1 MTAVAGG
8 AAFADLAGRP
18 VVVGSGLAG
27 LATALFLAPE
37 KVVLVTKAPLGELAS
52 SPWAQGGLAAAL
64 GEDDDAGLHLED
76 TLAAGDGLV
85 DAAAARRILSRAK
98 DAVADLMDL
107 GARFDRDIHGRIA
120 LGLEAAHSRR
130 RIAHAAGDGTG
141 RELVRALAAAVR
153 RTPSVTVIEHA
164 EARRLL
170 VADGRIAGLLA
181 EGPKGGFVLETARVA
196 LATGGLGGLFA
207 DTTNPPASFGQGLAL
222 AARAGAVLRDMEMVQ
237 FHPTALAVG
246 RAGSGG
252 LPLVSEAVRG
262 EGALLVNDHGERFL
276 AGTPGAELAPRD
288 VVARAVWA
296 ELEAGRQVYLD
307 ARTSLGPRFA
317 ARFPAVAALCQAS
330 GLDPARDLLPIRPAA
345 HYHMGG
351 VEVDGAGRSSVPGL
365 WAVGE
370 VASTGLHGANR
381 LASNSLLEAV
391 VCAREAATSM
401 ASAPASAPRPRP
413 EPAAAPRPGA
423 EAVRPV
429 LSRHLGVARDGDGL
443 ACAAARLLPL
453 AESAG
458 PDCDAALVGLV
469 MALAGLERR
478 ESRGAH
484 WRTDHLRRA
493 AEARHTR
500 LTLDAALSAARA
512 HAALALSH

>member
-1 MTAVAGG
+1 MTARAP
-8 AAFADLAGRP
+8 DLAGRP
-18 VVVGSGLAG
+18 VVVGSGIAG

-37 KVVLVTKAPLGELAS
+37 PVVLVTKAPLGDLAS

-64 GEDDDAGLHLED
+64 GEDDDAELHLQD

-85 DAAAARRILSRAK
+85 DETAARLILSRAK

-107 GARFDRDIHGRIA
+107 GARFDRDVHGRIA

-130 RIAHAAGDGTG
+130 RIAHADGDGTG

-153 RTPSVTVIEHA
+153 RTPSVTVIEHV

-170 VADGRIAGLLA
+170 VADGRVAGLLA
-181 EGPKGGFVLETARVA
+181 EGPRGALVLETARVA

-207 DTTNPPASFGQGLAL
+207 HTTNPPSSFGQGLAL
-222 AARAGAVLRDMEMVQ
+222 AARAGVVLRDMEMVQ

-252 LPLVSEAVRG
+252 MPLISEAVRG
-262 EGALLVNDHGERFL
+262 EGALLVNDRGERFL
-276 AGTPGAELAPRD
+276 ADVPGAELAPRD

-296 ELEAGRQVYLD
+296 ELAAGRQVFLD
-307 ARTSLGPRFA
+307 ARASLGPRFA
-317 ARFPAVAALCQAS
+317 ARFPAVAALCQAA

-351 VEVDGAGRSSVPGL
+351 IEVDGAGRSSVPGL

-391 VCAREAATSM
+391 ACAREAASSM
-401 ASAPASAPRPRP
+401 AHLGRPASRPRTEPAPAPRPS
-413 EPAAAPRPGA
+413 A
-423 EAVRPV
+423 ESVRPL
-429 LSRHLGVARDGDGL
+429 LSRHLGVERDGDGL
-443 ACAAARLLPL
+443 ACAAVRLLPL

-458 PDCDAALVGLV
+458 PVGDAALVGLV
-469 MALAGLERR
+469 MAVGALERR

-484 WRTDHLRRA
+484 MRTDHPRRA

-500 LTLDAALSAARA
+500 LTLDAALTAA
-512 HAALALSH
+512 HAPALSH